1 MLVAVRTLGRI
12 WVALL
17 ALCGVLLA
25 TSGAWAKAAAPIGDP
40 LRLEVP
46 GAPDAFYYKPRAGKG
61 TKPVIMYLHGRGANV
76 MENCRNWAKVATQFG
91 WMVCPQGPE
100 DRGNGTRG
108 WNNGAAMG
116 GVIARATLDALRA
129 KYKRKVQ
136 LHGNVMIG
144 FSEGAFVAMQVA
156 LRDPGTWNRW
166 LILAANDQYW
176 FGDARQVLHDNRPKI
191 KRVYLFTGETDEV
204 APNTQRVAD
213 ILKAEKVKYKM
224 KIAPGMGHELPPDRM
239 VTNYRRPLAWLLAAK

>member
-1 MLVAVRTLGRI
+1 MLPPVRKLGPI

-17 ALCGVLLA
+17 VVGSVLFA
-25 TSGAWAKAAAPIGDP
+25 SSGAWAKSATRIGDP

-46 GAPDAFYYKPRAGKG
+46 GAPDAFYYKPRAGRG
-61 TKPVIMYLHGRGANV
+61 IKPVLMYLHGRGANA
-76 MENCRNWAKVATQFG
+76 MENCRNWARVGRQFG
-91 WMVCPQGPE
+91 WVVCPQGPE

-108 WNNGAAMG
+108 WGNNAVAGGA
-116 GVIARATLDALRA
+116 IAKATLGALRA
-129 KYKRKVQ
+129 KYDRKVQ
-136 LHGNVMIG
+136 LRGNVMIG

-156 LRDPGTWNRW
+156 LREPATWNRW

-191 KRVYLFTGETDEV
+191 KRVYLFTGETDQV

-213 ILKAEKVKYKM
+213 ILKGERVSYKV
-224 KIAPGMGHELPPDRM
+224 KIAPGMGHEVPSDRM
-239 VTNYRRPLAWLLAAK
+239 ITNYRRPLAWLLAAR